1 MPFDDLDAWL
11 RGRADQ
17 DEYSGAVLVQRKSE
31 MIFAGAYG
39 PASRRWP
46 VPNTMATRF
55 DIASM
60 TKLFTGVAALQLA
73 GDGRL
78 DLDAPITSIVDLAG
92 TTISPAVT
100 VRHLLNHTSG
110 LADDADEEAGEEYE
124 ALWVDKPVYSV
135 IETRDFL
142 PQFAYKPAL
151 FAPGETCRY
160 CNVGYVVAGLAIE
173 EITGTPYREHVREA
187 VFARAGMDS
196 SGFFDRREAVPDV
209 AEGWDPVTDEADA
222 RTGWKQNIFS
232 YPPIGSPDGGAHAT
246 AGDLVK
252 FWQAVRAGQ
261 LLTPEMTEAF
271 LTPHVHHHDRDGL
284 SVWYGFGAEFV
295 RDAGGTVR
303 SCYKD
308 GINAG
313 AGGIARHYP
322 DPGLD
327 VVVLSNM
334 SVGFVDVIDELHRI
348 IQADHPEVGPP
359 ATSVG

>member
-1 MPFDDLDAWL
+1 MPFDKLDAWL
-11 RGRADQ
+11 RERAGK
-17 DEYSGAVLVQRKSE
+17 DEYSGAVLVQRDSE
-31 MIFAGAYG
+31 TVFAGAYG

-60 TKLFTGVAALQLA
+60 TKLFTGVAALQLV

-78 DLDAPITSIVDLAG
+78 DLDALITGLVELAG
-92 TTISPAVT
+92 TTISSAVT

-110 LADDADEEAGEEYE
+110 IADDADEEAGEEYE

-135 IETRDFL
+135 TETWDFL

-151 FAPGETCRY
+151 FAPGEKCRY
-160 CNVGYVVAGLAIE
+160 CNVGYILVGLAIE
-173 EITGTPYREHVREA
+173 EITGTPYREHIRQA
-187 VFARAGMDS
+187 VFAPAGMES
-196 SGFFDRREAVPDV
+196 SGFFDRREAAPDV
-209 AEGWDPVTDEADA
+209 AEGWDPVTDKDGA
-222 RTGWKQNIFS
+222 RTGWKLNVFS
-232 YPPIGSPDGGAHAT
+232 YPPIGSPADGAQVT
-246 AGDLVK
+246 AGDMGRFL
-252 FWQAVRAGQ
+252 QAVRAGR

-271 LTPHVHHHDRDGL
+271 LTPQGHHHDRDGC

-295 RDAGGTVR
+295 RDSAGTVR
-303 SCYKD
+303 SYYKD
-308 GINAG
+308 GINTG

-334 SVGFVDVIDELHRI
+334 SVGFMGVIDEIHRI
-348 IQADHPEVGPP
+348 IQADHPEVG
-359 ATSVG
+359 TSGF